1 MISMRCPA
9 CKRVLHRED
18 ARAGMV
24 DRCQACGAGFRVPAK
39 KTAPTQ
45 DDESRVDSA
54 GEVIQEVP
62 ADEVR
67 VRRRK
72 QAADFA
78 EDADEEVVVK
88 KNGRIYQQGRRS
100 RAAVRGG
107 DSGFADWLHWLFP
120 IGDLLESLDNV
131 NNLVK
136 FCFVVCWVAGA
147 VKIYLVLLGWLS
159 VGAGLALLLTVFG
172 LALGIAAV
180 CWPKGELYEDGS
192 SITPLYV
199 IPVVLIYIPLTVL
212 LLVKS
217 DGPFRALIG
226 LLGIVIGALVGLAL
240 VMIIYWILVRI
251 CVLLQSQW
259 NVVKRVALVLLA
271 LGMASNGLALLSTG
285 SWRLLFAGPSL
296 ASGPSSPVGSQA
308 VPEAPPLE
316 QVAIPLP
323 RDNKGEAEMG
333 NSKTEKKGIVSV
345 PALPPA
351 KPEAKSLP
359 AMDIS
364 DVQLLPDL
372 LFMKVALNYR
382 FTSGEPVFGTQ
393 FWLVVK
399 DASGKE
405 HKQLLLPLREK
416 HGSIAQTILGLGK
429 GASGPFMVS
438 IQVQQLDASS
448 ARLRNE
454 VISNT
459 VKVPP

>member
-1 MISMRCPA
+1 MISMRCPG

-18 ARAGMV
+18 SRAGMA
-24 DRCQACGAGFRVPAK
+24 DKCQACGVGFRIPAK
-39 KTAPTQ
+39 KTAAAE
-45 DDESRVDSA
+45 DDGRAYAREEAVRAASA
-54 GEVIQEVP
+54 N
-62 ADEVR
+62 DVR
-67 VRRRK
+67 VQRRRDE
-72 QAADFA
+72 ADFP
-78 EDADEEVVVK
+78 EDADDEIVVK
-88 KNGRIYQQGRRS
+88 KHGRTYRQDRPS
-100 RAAVRGG
+100 RATVRRG
-107 DSGFADWLHWLFP
+107 DSGFADWLRWLFP

-159 VGAGLALLLTVFG
+159 VAAGLALLLTVFG

-192 SITPLYV
+192 SIMPLYV

-212 LLVKS
+212 MLVKS

-240 VMIIYWILVRI
+240 IMIIYWILVRV
-251 CVLLQSQW
+251 CVFLQSQW
-259 NVVKRVALVLLA
+259 NVVKRIALLLLA
-271 LGMASNGLALLSTG
+271 LCMASNGLALLSTG
-285 SWRLLFAGPSL
+285 SWRLLFAGPGL
-296 ASGPSSPVGSQA
+296 ASAPAGAQA
-308 VPEAPPLE
+308 VPEPAPLE
-316 QVAIPLP
+316 QVAHPLT
-323 RDNKGEAEMG
+323 RDDNREAEKG
-333 NSKTEKKGIVSV
+333 NNKTEKKPIVNV
-345 PALPPA
+345 PVVPPA
-351 KPEAKSLP
+351 KPEARSLP
-359 AMDIS
+359 TVDIS

-399 DASGKE
+399 DSTGKE

-416 HGSIAQTILGLGK
+416 QGSIAQTILGLGK
-429 GASGPFMVS
+429 GATGPFMVS
-438 IQVQQLDASS
+438 IQIQQLDPSS

-459 VKVPP
+459 VKIPP